1 MTVRVVSR
9 INAEGV
15 FWAKILPD
23 DTGRQVVQLHD
34 ISRHRFPN
42 INFKLIITLSIL
54 PYCCCFCIQ
63 VVTCALYYF
72 VKYFISYIIHL
83 VKTPAGG
90 SEGRG

>member
-1 MTVRVVSR
+1 MLK
-9 INAEGV
+9 G
-15 FWAKILPD
+15 ILGEN
-23 DTGRQVVQLHD
+23 TARRHWSAQLHD

-42 INFKLIITLSIL
+42 INFKLIITFSIL